1 MTDRDGRAE
10 GDDPAYYD
18 DPAFAAVYDDVWN
31 DFTGDLAMYEQF
43 AQRSELPALDLGA
56 GTGRVSLH
64 LARNGHEVV
73 ALDASTAM
81 LNRLRGRVEPSFE
94 PHMRIVQADMRDF
107 ALDER
112 FDLIFCAANTFQ
124 HLLTHDDQRAALGCV
139 AAHLAA
145 GGVFVVEMRTP
156 RAVDWAVERTAL
168 MLTLTRT
175 LPDGDR
181 LVRMQSIVT
190 APAAQTTTTTYLF
203 DRVALDGAVRRTMVD
218 VTLRYTGLDEF
229 RLLLAEAGLRVASV
243 YADFD
248 LSPFADDSDSM
259 IVVAARA

>member
-1 MTDRDGRAE
+1 VSE
-10 GDDPAYYD
+10 SSYYD
-18 DPAFAAVYDDVWN
+18 DPAFTALYDEVWN

-56 GTGRVSLH
+56 GSGRVSLH
-64 LARNGHEVV
+64 LARKGHHVV

-81 LNRLRGRVEPSFE
+81 LDRLRERVEPSFE
-94 PHMRIVQADMRDF
+94 PRLRIVQGDMRDF
-107 ALDER
+107 AVDER

-124 HLLTHDDQRAALGCV
+124 HLLTHDDQRAALRCV
-139 AAHLAA
+139 ATHLAG

-156 RAVDWAVERTAL
+156 RAVDWAVERAPL

-181 LVRMQSIVT
+181 LVRMQSTAT
-190 APAAQTTTTTYLF
+190 APAAQTATTTYLL
-203 DRVALDGAVRRTMVD
+203 DRVAPDGAVRRTMVD

-229 RLLLAEAGLRVASV
+229 RLLLAGAGLRVASV

-259 IVVAARA
+259 IVVAALA